1 MSYRTLSPRHLVAL
15 FVVAGALLATIL
27 APGAAALAA
36 PPAVPVAVT
45 VEIEAIEDIGVIES
59 APAFTG
65 GGAPYF
71 VLNSRPGG
79 DFDWNFVRFDLSA
92 LPAGATINSAQFR
105 LYVNASANALDIEM
119 GRVDGAWSEAT
130 TSWNTKPAV
139 TWAGAIQNAPAVGN
153 VDWPIKPLLE
163 GWLAGTQNNFGI
175 ALRGVTPATG
185 GVRADTRDGAIAPR
199 LVVNYTIQV
208 DDGARPDFGD
218 APDSSNHHGVVNSA
232 YAGVPGR
239 FPSVWEGTAAGQPAG
254 PRHANQ
260 SMEGWL
266 GDFLSREADADVGL
280 DQDGPNNI
288 LRAAGGA
295 IGDVADN
302 DRGDDGWRNRQI
314 KFFDCR
320 RTTLDVRVSKAPGAT
335 RNFMVLNVWFDGNR
349 DGDWEDISPCQS
361 DETGPAQAS
370 YEWIVQNYIVDMT
383 AVPAGGS
390 LDFTVNTEKV
400 LNSTP
405 GAKHWLR
412 FTLSETPAVQ
422 PSGALADGRGPH
434 PSANPDSYLFGETE
448 DILQTPPPAGQD
460 GTLELQKRVITTA
473 EPTEW
478 IDYVTYEIR
487 LRHNGGTQPVQAQI
501 RDALPYPLIV
511 YPTIDGGGVHYVNVT
526 STTGGAT
533 PLLASLDIKPNPV
546 PNPPQQVVNWQGSLA
561 PDAEVTLSFK
571 VRVLALCDPNQQTMT
586 FTNTAFA
593 RPQGGTVITAQDTFT
608 AKCIGYQENQVQWQL
623 QPITDVVNLGDLMHL
638 PVQYRVTNGNPVSVT
653 LNVYQP
659 AGAVQTSAAG
669 QTPSLAVV
677 SLLPNETKL
686 VDLVLRMESEFSD
699 ELTLPDDYTP
709 GGPLAFC
716 LMPDAGSPCPAAQE
730 YPNLHGDLPPVQV
743 KVRPNDL
750 GDAPDNTNHAAAA
763 MTAYPGV
770 PATFPTVFDPAT
782 GQPQGPRHAHPRPF
796 HLGQR
801 VSLEA
806 EADIGPDQ
814 DPFNNI
820 VPAAN
825 DPDNDRG
832 DDGTNLALWNLA
844 NCQPAVL
851 PVQVFISPQA
861 VAYFTQLGT
870 PGYLNVWVDGNRNG
884 TWQDAVQ
891 CGAQP
896 APEHIVI
903 DYAVNVV
910 GLGAGLHT
918 LNVPSGRVPLA
929 AANQPAWVR
938 ITLSEIP
945 SNKTLVAGAIQYGD
959 GRGYAQPF
967 KTGETEDFLYFPAG
981 VAGGGAD
988 FDVRLSAKARRGVA
1002 DIAGVQAAGADKL
1015 GNFDIQI
1022 FKIDYANRGSA
1033 TAQNALLEF
1042 QIPEKFR
1049 GQTPQLQAS
1058 TLPSDAFTLNF
1069 EEIKVTFR
1077 SLAPGDQGTIVLGW
1091 YGCITCTVT
1100 ASSVEQS
1107 VTASVTVTLPGDVD
1121 PSNNQSSATL
1131 EGLLSSPIIGA
1142 FMDYTDDA
1150 LMDRIFTGRAASCR
1164 ATQTLRG
1171 KAEPNRIIAIL
1182 IGNVVVGTTTSDA
1195 NGFFS
1200 HTVNLSTGLHRIG
1213 ARYAN
1218 TQVTNAAM
1226 ATPEATTYYDASSPY
1241 LALLVDNTLP
1251 FDPMSVTFTDS
1262 QGRTLAVPVLG
1273 YSFGASQTG
1282 SFFRAGETY
1291 KVGVD
1296 LCDPNP
1302 NARSS
1307 VTFGDVVISSL
1318 LDADGDGRFYG
1329 WATFP
1334 ALVQAAAAAA
1344 TGDLALIVSDGAT
1357 ESRYGFSIA
1366 TGAAGIVTDRATGQ
1380 PLAGATVAA
1389 LTGTAAGDGSTTF
1402 GAWDA
1407 SLAGQTNPQ
1416 QTGADGGYL
1425 FTADV
1430 GTFQLDVSRSGY
1442 QAYRTGEI
1450 DAANEALARTV
1461 ALSPAIAEAATQ
1473 TIAITEQGFVPPTVA
1488 VAPGGVVAFVNA
1500 DLAEHA
1506 VRGSGWDSGMLA
1518 PGATYKV
1525 RAATVG
1531 SFSYADA
1538 TDALNKGVVIVAEG
1552 AGASRLFLP
1561 AIVR

>member
-1 MSYRTLSPRHLVAL
+1 MSYRTIHPRHIVAL
-15 FVVAGALLATIL
+15 LGVAGALLATIL
-27 APGAAALAA
+27 SPGAAALAA
-36 PPAVPVAVT
+36 PPAVPITVT

-59 APAFTG
+59 VPTFTG

-92 LPAGATINSAQFR
+92 LPAGATINAAQFR
-105 LYVNASANALDIEM
+105 LYVNASANPLDIEM
-119 GRVDGAWSEAT
+119 GRVDGAWSESTAT
-130 TSWNTKPAV
+130 WNTKPAV

-163 GWLAGTQNNFGI
+163 AWLAGTQTNYGI
-175 ALRGVTPATG
+175 ALRGVTPGTG
-185 GVRADTRDGAIAPR
+185 GVRADTRDGGIAPR
-199 LVVNYTIQV
+199 LVITYTVQI

-218 APDSSNHHGVVNSA
+218 APDSSNHHGFANSA

-260 SMEGWL
+260 SMEAWL

-280 DQDGPNNI
+280 DQDGSNNI

-295 IGDVADN
+295 VGDTADN

-320 RTTLDVRVSKAPGAT
+320 RTTLDVRVSKTPGAT
-335 RNFMVLNVWFDGNR
+335 RNFMYLNVWFDGNL
-349 DGDWEDISPCQS
+349 DGDWEDISPCQP

-370 YEWIVQNYIVDMT
+370 YEWIVQNYIVDLT

-390 LDFTVNTEKV
+390 LDFSVNTEKV

-405 GAKHWLR
+405 GERHWMR
-412 FTLSETPAVQ
+412 FTLSEAPAVQ

-434 PSANPDSYLFGETE
+434 PAASPDSYQFGETE
-448 DILQTPPPAGQD
+448 DIFQVPPPPGQD

-501 RDALPYPLIV
+501 RDMLPYPLIV
-511 YPTIDGGGVHYVNVT
+511 YPTIDGGGIHYVTVT
-526 STTGGAT
+526 SATGGAT
-533 PLLASLDIKPNPV
+533 PLLASLDVKPNPA
-546 PNPPQQVVNWQGSLA
+546 PNPPQQVVSWQGSLA
-561 PDAEVTLSFK
+561 PDAEVTLTFK

-586 FTNTAFA
+586 FTNIAQA
-593 RPQGGTVITAQDTFT
+593 RPKGGAAISAQDTFT
-608 AKCIGYQENQVQWQL
+608 AKCIGYQESAVQWEQ
-623 QPITDVVNLGDLMHL
+623 QPITDVVDLRELANL
-638 PVQYRVTNGNPVSVT
+638 PVQYRVTNNNPVSVT

-659 AGAVQTSAAG
+659 AGAVQASAAG
-669 QTPSLAVV
+669 QARSLAVV
-677 SLLPNETKL
+677 SMLPGETKL
-686 VDLVLRMESEFSD
+686 VDLVLRMDGDISD
-699 ELTLPDDYTP
+699 ELALPDDYNP

-716 LMPDAGSPCPAAQE
+716 LMPDAASPCPDAQE
-730 YPNLHGDLPPVQV
+730 YANLHGDLPPVQV
-743 KVRPNDL
+743 KLRPNDL
-750 GDAPDNTNHAAAA
+750 GDAPDSTNHAAAA

-782 GQPQGPRHAHPRPF
+782 GQPQGPRHGHPRPF

-814 DPFNNI
+814 DPLNNI
-820 VPAAN
+820 VPGAN

-896 APEHIVI
+896 APEHIVV

-929 AANQPAWVR
+929 AANTPAWVR
-938 ITLSEIP
+938 LSLSERP
-945 SNKTLVAGAIQYGD
+945 ANKTLQAGNVQYGD

-967 KTGETEDFLYFPAG
+967 KTGETEDYLYYPAG
-981 VAGGGAD
+981 AGAD
-988 FDVRLSAKARRGVA
+988 FDVRLSAMARRGVA

-1015 GNFDIQI
+1015 GNFEIQL
-1022 FKIDYANRGSA
+1022 FKIDYANRGST

-1042 QIPEKFR
+1042 QIPEKLR
-1049 GQTPQLQAS
+1049 GQLLQFQA
-1058 TLPSDAFTLNF
+1058 PGIPNDAFSLNF

-1077 SLAPGDQGTIVLGW
+1077 ALGPGEQGTIVLGW
-1091 YGCITCTVT
+1091 YGCLTCTVAAGST
-1100 ASSVEQS
+1100 APG
-1107 VTASVTVTLPGDVD
+1107 VTASVSVTLPGDVD
-1121 PSNNQSSATL
+1121 TSNNQSSATL
-1131 EGLLSSPIIGA
+1131 EGLLSSPIVGA
-1142 FMDYTDDA
+1142 FMDYVDDS
-1150 LMDRIFTGRAASCR
+1150 LMDRVFTGRAATCR
-1164 ATQTLRG
+1164 TTQTLRG
-1171 KAEPNRIIAIL
+1171 QAEPNRIIAIL
-1182 IGNVVVGTTTSDA
+1182 IDGVVAGTTTSDA

-1200 HTVNLSTGLHRIG
+1200 YTQPFADGVHRIE
-1213 ARYAN
+1213 ARYSSA
-1218 TQVTNAAM
+1218 QAAS
-1226 ATPEATTYYDASSPY
+1226 AAIAAPAAPDWYDASSPY
-1241 LALLVDNTLP
+1241 LALRVDSTLP

-1273 YSFGASQTG
+1273 YSFGATQTG
-1282 SFFRAGETY
+1282 SFFRAGESY

-1302 NARSS
+1302 NARGS
-1307 VTFGDVVISSL
+1307 VTFNDILVSSL
-1318 LDADGDGRFYG
+1318 LDSDGDGRFSG

-1334 ALVQAAAAAA
+1334 ALVQAAAATA
-1344 TGDLALIVSDGAT
+1344 TGDLALIVNDGAS
-1357 ESRYGFSIA
+1357 ESRYGMSIA
-1366 TGAAGIVTDRATGQ
+1366 TGAAGVVTDRATGQ

-1389 LTGTAAGDGSTTF
+1389 LAGVADASGGTTF
-1402 GAWDA
+1402 AAWDA
-1407 SLAGQTNPQ
+1407 GLAGQTNPQ
-1416 QTGADGGYL
+1416 VTSADGGYL
-1425 FTADV
+1425 FTASD
-1430 GTFQLDVSRSGY
+1430 GLFQLDVSRSGY

-1450 DAANEALARTV
+1450 DAASEPLTQAI
-1461 ALSPAIAEAATQ
+1461 ALSPAIADAATQ
-1473 TIAITEQGFVPPTVA
+1473 TIAITEYGFVPPTMS
-1488 VAPGGVVAFVNA
+1488 VAPGSVLAFVNV

-1525 RAATVG
+1525 RVATPG
-1531 SFSYADA
+1531 TFAYADA
-1538 TDALNKGVVIVAEG
+1538 TDALNKGVVVVAEG